1 MVVTRRLSGQEGEN
15 MERCESKDTQSQLD
29 MRKTKMSTT
38 EKCVDTDTR
47 QVVWYQ
53 GVEGYQRQKGE
64 EEK

>member
-1 MVVTRRLSGQEGEN
+1 

-53 GVEGYQRQKGE
+53 GVEGYQRSKGE